1 MTKVEIIRELT
12 RSNPKFIKSLDVIY
26 HNRRAN
32 VKYVYTYEFISHL
45 SLDARRELAM
55 VLLSLYKLRKYVE
68 CIRVVY
74 FPFDDDNEECI
85 TKYASDIY
93 YSSSISD
100 FVKYIKPIKK

>member
-1 MTKVEIIRELT
+1 MTKNEIVRELT

-26 HNRRAN
+26 YNRRAN
-32 VKYVYTYEFISHL
+32 VKYVYTYEFTTHL
-45 SLDARRELAM
+45 SLDARRELSM

-68 CIRVVY
+68 GIRVVY

-85 TKYASDIY
+85 TKYASDIH

-100 FVKYIKPIKK
+100 FIKSIKK

>member
-1 MTKVEIIRELT
+1 MTKVEIIRELS
-12 RSNPKFIKSLDVIY
+12 RGNPKFIKSLDIIY

-32 VKYVYTYEFISHL
+32 VRYVYTYESTTCL

-68 CIRVVY
+68 GVLVVY
-74 FPFDDDNEECI
+74 FSFDDDSEECI
-85 TKYASDIY
+85 TKYASDIH

-100 FVKYIKPIKK
+100 FIKYIKPIKK